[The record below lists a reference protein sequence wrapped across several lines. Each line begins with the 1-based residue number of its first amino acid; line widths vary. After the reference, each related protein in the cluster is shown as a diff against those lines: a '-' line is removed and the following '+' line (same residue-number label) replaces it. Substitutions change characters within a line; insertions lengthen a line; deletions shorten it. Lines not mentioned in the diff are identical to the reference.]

1 MQDIPDMQELN
12 RRLVVTSIGTEEKR
26 ELKLGKIFSI
36 TSMEHM
42 SQAHFLAF
50 CSPIVYGRRQ
60 SLYLMQHYCEPIA
73 PSEFQ

>member
-50 CSPIVYGRRQ
+50 CSPIVYGRHQ

>member
-36 TSMEHM
+36 TSMEHT